1 MTDPTPVY
9 MMVILLAL
17 MWASYRLIYGR
28 ADRLVHEDETRF
40 GWPASQPRHHARLCA
55 VLCGLVGIGIY
66 LIGLQIRPDP
76 VGPIWDALWIL
87 TLIGGGVGVTALSL
101 FNVRP
106 FFAARARVEQL
117 AETGLMLL
125 SLAAL
130 LTTIGI
136 IGSLVFEA
144 SLFFGDV
151 SIFEFLFG
159 TQWSPQ
165 IAIRAGGAGQSG
177 AFGSVAVFMG
187 TFMIA
192 LIAMC
197 VAAPVG
203 LMVAIYLSEY
213 ASKRTRAF
221 AKPAIE
227 VLAGIPTVVYGFF
240 ALITV
245 GPAIREAAAWI
256 GLNASSQSAL
266 AAGLVMGVMIIPLV
280 SSLSDDVIRAVP
292 LSLRHAST
300 SLGATP
306 SETLRGVVLRSA
318 MPGIIGAMLL
328 AISRAIGE
336 TMIVVMAA
344 GQSANLTANPFEAVT
359 TVTVQ
364 IVALLTG
371 DQVFD
376 SPRTLAAFALGLVLF
391 IITLLLNIGALV
403 IVNRYRTSNE

>member
-1 MTDPTPVY
+1 MIDPIPVY

-17 MWASYRLIYGR
+17 MWGSYRLIFGR
-28 ADRLVHEDETRF
+28 ADRLLATDETTF
-40 GWPASQPRHHARLCA
+40 GWPAAQPRHHARLGA
-55 VLCGLVGIGIY
+55 VVCGFVGIAIFLLGW
-66 LIGLQIRPDP
+66 QIRPP
-76 VGPIWDALWIL
+76 EAGQLWDAVWIL
-87 TLIGGGVGVTALSL
+87 ALLSGGMGVTAVSL

-125 SLAAL
+125 SLVAL
-130 LTTIGI
+130 LTTVGI

-144 SLFFGDV
+144 SLFFRDV

-165 IAIRAGGAGQSG
+165 TAIRAGGAGQSG
-177 AFGSVAVFMG
+177 AFGSVAVFFG

-213 ASKRTRAF
+213 ASRRTRAF

-227 VLAGIPTVVYGFF
+227 ILAGIPTVVYGFF

-245 GPAIREAAAWI
+245 GPVIRDAAAWI
-256 GLNASSQSAL
+256 GLGASSQSAL

-318 MPGIIGAMLL
+318 MPGIVGAMLL
-328 AISRAIGE
+328 AVSRAIGE

-344 GQSANLTANPFEAVT
+344 GQAANLTANPLEAVT

-391 IITLLLNIGALV
+391 VITLLLNIGALAV
-403 IVNRYRTSNE
+403 VHRYRTSNE

>member
-1 MTDPTPVY
+1 MIDPIPIY

-17 MWASYRLIYGR
+17 MWGSYRLIFGR
-28 ADRLVHEDETRF
+28 ADRLYSTNETQF
-40 GWPASQPRHHARLCA
+40 GWPASQPRHHARLGA
-55 VLCGLVGIGIY
+55 VLCGLVGTVIFLVGWQ
-66 LIGLQIRPDP
+66 LRPEQASP
-76 VGPIWDALWIL
+76 VWDAFWIVSL
-87 TLIGGGVGVTALSL
+87 LLGAFGMTALSL
-101 FNVRP
+101 YHVRP
-106 FFAARARVEQL
+106 FFAARARVEKL

-136 IGSLVFEA
+136 IGSLLFEA
-144 SLFFGDV
+144 SLFFQDV
-151 SIFEFLFG
+151 SILEFLFG

-165 IAIRAGGAGQSG
+165 TAIRAGGTGQSG
-177 AFGSVAVFMG
+177 AFGSVAVFLG

-213 ASKRTRAF
+213 ASARTRAF

-227 VLAGIPTVVYGFF
+227 ILAGIPTVVYGFF

-245 GPAIREAAAWI
+245 GPAIREAAGWI

-280 SSLSDDVIRAVP
+280 SSLSDDVIRSVP

-318 MPGIIGAMLL
+318 MPGVIGAMLL
-328 AISRAIGE
+328 AVSRAIGE

-344 GQSANLTANPFEAVT
+344 GQAANLTANPFEAVT

-391 IITLLLNIGALV
+391 VITLLLNIGALAV
-403 IVNRYRTSNE
+403 VNRYRTSNE